1 MSQNK
6 NGGYGNITYGG
17 NGGKNLTVDANP
29 NTTGNLTMTSETGDL
44 VQCYW
49 DGSQWVC
56 NSISFKNTFVQLN
69 GAAAATALNKKRPK

>member
-1 MSQNK
+1 MSQSK
-6 NGGYGNITYGG
+6 NGGYGNISYGG

-56 NSISFKNTFVQLN
+56 NSISFKNTFVQLDG
-69 GAAAATALNKKRPK
+69 GAAAID